1 MSGSTIVADDVIQDN
16 FSDPFYSRTNQEYVL
31 KSVRVRAG
39 KGTKHELIKLYDDWK
54 TLKCI
59 NSLNKIKADK
69 FNPARLYIFAL

>member
-39 KGTKHELIKLYDDWK
+39 KGTKHELIKLYDD
-54 TLKCI
+54 
-59 NSLNKIKADK
+59 
-69 FNPARLYIFAL
+69 